1 MINAVDSY
9 LSVRRAAGFA
19 LLNTRYLLRSFAKF
33 CTEHQETHVRTKAA
47 INWASQAAS
56 LAQRHTRYETVRRFS
71 NYIRLEDSRHESL
84 PPNHFG
90 YRKTRPVPYIYSPSG
105 IKRLI
110 LAASQLHPQ
119 DSLRPHT
126 YVALISLLAATGLRI
141 SEALG
146 LLFSDITPNGLL
158 IRKTKF
164 QKNRLVPLHET
175 AVAGL
180 RHYLTRRRKARS
192 SAEYLFLSGRGGQL
206 RYTEVHGTFQR
217 LLKSANLLPL
227 QGRRPGLHGL
237 RHTFAV
243 RALESSPHDRRGI
256 GQHMLALATY
266 LGHVNID
273 ATYWYLES
281 TPHLLRNIASVSE
294 AFMCGGRP

>member
-9 LSVRRAAGFA
+9 LAMRHAAGFA
-19 LLNTRYLLRSFAKF
+19 LLNTRYLLHSYAKF
-33 CTEHQETHVRTKAA
+33 CTEHQETHVRATSA
-47 INWASQAAS
+47 IDWASQAAS
-56 LAQRHTRYETVRRFS
+56 LAQRHRRYETVRLFC

-90 YRKTRPVPYIYSPSG
+90 YRKIRPTPHIYAPSE

-110 LAASQLHPQ
+110 LAASQLQPR
-119 DSLRPHT
+119 DSLRPHI

-164 QKNRLVPLHET
+164 QKSRMVPLHET
-175 AVAGL
+175 AVTGL
-180 RHYLTRRRKARS
+180 RHYLTRRRKAFS
-192 SAEYLFLSGRGGQL
+192 SAEHLFLSRRGGPL
-206 RYTEVHGTFQR
+206 RYIEAYETFHK
-217 LLKSANLLPL
+217 LLKSANLLPV

-243 RALESSPHDRRGI
+243 RALESSPRDSRRT
-256 GQHMLALATY
+256 GQHMVALATY

-281 TPHLLRNIASVSE
+281 TPHLLRDIAGASE
-294 AFMCGGRP
+294 TFMCGGQP

>member
-9 LSVRRAAGFA
+9 LAVRRAAGFA
-19 LLNTRYLLRSFAKF
+19 LLNTGYLVRSYARF
-33 CTEHQETHVRTKAA
+33 CTEHQETHVRATSA
-47 INWASQAAS
+47 IDWACQAAS
-56 LAQRHTRYETVRRFS
+56 LAQRHRRYETVRLFC

-90 YRKTRPVPYIYSPSG
+90 YRKTRPAPRIYSPAE
-105 IKRLI
+105 IKHLI
-110 LAASQLHPQ
+110 RAASQLQPR

-126 YVALISLLAATGLRI
+126 YVALISLLAATGMRI
-141 SEALG
+141 LEALG
-146 LLFSDITPNGLL
+146 LLFSDITPDGLL

-164 QKNRLVPLHET
+164 QKNRIVPLHET

-180 RHYLTRRRKARS
+180 RHYLTRRRKAS
-192 SAEYLFLSGRGGQL
+192 SAAEHLFLSRRGGPL
-206 RYTEVHGTFQR
+206 GYTEVYETFHN
-217 LLKSANLLPL
+217 LLKSANLLPS

-243 RALESSPHDRRGI
+243 RALESSPRDRRRI

-281 TPHLLRNIASVSE
+281 TPHLLRNIASASE
-294 AFMCGGRP
+294 TFMCGRQP

>member
-9 LSVRRAAGFA
+9 LALRRATGFA
-19 LLNTRYLLRSFAKF
+19 LFNARYLLHSFARF
-33 CTEHQETHVRTKAA
+33 YTEHQETHVRAKAA
-47 INWASQAAS
+47 IDWASQAAS
-56 LAQRHTRYETVRRFS
+56 LAQRHTRYETVRRFC
-71 NYIRLEDSRHESL
+71 NYIRLEDSRHEWL
-84 PPNHFG
+84 APNHFG
-90 YRKTRPVPYIYSPSG
+90 YRKTRPVPRIYSPSE

-110 LAASQLHPQ
+110 LAASQLQPR

-126 YVALISLLAATGLRI
+126 YAALISLLAATGLRI

-146 LLFSDITPNGLL
+146 LLFSDVTPNGLL

-192 SAEYLFLSGRGGQL
+192 SAEHLFLSRRGGPL
-206 RYTEVHGTFQR
+206 GYTEVYETFQR

-243 RALESSPHDRRGI
+243 RALESSPRDRQGI
-256 GQHMLALATY
+256 GQHMVALATY

-281 TPHLLRNIASVSE
+281 TPHLLRNIAGVSE
-294 AFMCGGRP
+294 AFMRGGQP

>member
-9 LSVRRAAGFA
+9 LALRRAAGFA
-19 LLNTRYLLRSFAKF
+19 LLNTRYLLHSFAKF
-33 CTEHQETHVRTKAA
+33 CTEHQETHVRATSA
-47 INWASQAAS
+47 IDWASQAAS
-56 LAQRHTRYETVRRFS
+56 LAQRHRRYETVRLFC
-71 NYIRLEDSRHESL
+71 NHIRLEDSRHESL

-90 YRKTRPVPYIYSPSG
+90 YRKTRPLPRIYSPAE

-110 LAASQLHPQ
+110 RAAWQLQPQ
-119 DSLRPHT
+119 GSLRPHT
-126 YVALISLLAATGLRI
+126 YVTLISLLAATGMRI

-164 QKNRLVPLHET
+164 QKTRMVPLHET
-175 AVAGL
+175 AVVGL
-180 RHYLTRRRKARS
+180 RHYLTRRQKARS
-192 SAEYLFLSGRGGQL
+192 AAEHLFLSRRGGPL
-206 RYTEVHGTFQR
+206 RYIEAYETFQR

-227 QGRRPGLHGL
+227 RGRRPGLHGL

-243 RALESSPHDRRGI
+243 RALESSPRGRRRI

-281 TPHLLRNIASVSE
+281 TPHLLKNIAGASE
-294 AFMCGGRP
+294 AFMCGGQP